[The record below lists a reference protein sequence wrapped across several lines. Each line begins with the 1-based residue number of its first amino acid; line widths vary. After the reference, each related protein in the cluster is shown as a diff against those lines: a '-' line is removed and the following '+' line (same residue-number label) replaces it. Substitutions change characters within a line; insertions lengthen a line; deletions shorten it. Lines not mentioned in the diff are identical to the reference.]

1 MTKEIEK
8 QKPIP
13 TELVS
18 VSEIDIQIKTAK
30 GYPRDIKQSLAKA
43 MVLVTMT
50 QESADECIYSLPRGN
65 KNITGASARFAETMA
80 STWGNL
86 RIRTRVVETTDKNVV
101 CVAEIHDLE
110 NNSALST
117 EVRRR
122 IIDKQG
128 RRYNDDMI
136 IMAANAGMSI
146 AHRNAVLKV
155 IPKPFWVRVYNAAE
169 RVVHG
174 GKIPIGERKQK
185 AVAYFVARGITE
197 EKIFATLNVAN
208 VSKMSAEH
216 LTILTGFRNAINEG
230 AALETIFGT
239 QAATEDELPE
249 PVEVE
254 FEKEAVVENK
264 AEETES
270 EILWGVWTKM
280 RQKLSAEQ
288 LTNVRT
294 VCEVKQIHASLPA
307 ATLTSMIEVAEM
319 SLKEEK
325 DEN

>member
-122 IIDKQG
+122 ITD
-128 RRYNDDMI
+128 N
-136 IMAANAGMSI
+136 ANPSNVPAY
-146 AHRNAVLKV
+146 
-155 IPKPFWVRVYNAAE
+155 PFS
-169 RVVHG
+169 G
-174 GKIPIGERKQK
+174 
-185 AVAYFVARGITE
+185 
-197 EKIFATLNVAN
+197 
-208 VSKMSAEH
+208 
-216 LTILTGFRNAINEG
+216 
-230 AALETIFGT
+230 
-239 QAATEDELPE
+239 
-249 PVEVE
+249 
-254 FEKEAVVENK
+254 
-264 AEETES
+264 
-270 EILWGVWTKM
+270 
-280 RQKLSAEQ
+280 
-288 LTNVRT
+288 
-294 VCEVKQIHASLPA
+294 
-307 ATLTSMIEVAEM
+307 
-319 SLKEEK
+319 
-325 DEN
+325 